1 MKRHACTIGVVASLF
16 FLIAAFGGT
25 GYAKEPVHLRFSSHV
40 IGGTGYTQMALLA
53 KQLRPHLPEGSTI
66 DVLPYS
72 GGIGNI
78 KLIEAGKAE
87 YGIGLTAS
95 DRWAIDGKVV
105 FKKKYKKLRHI
116 GTTDIFYI
124 CVYATQKSKI
134 TSLEKLLTAK
144 KPVRWFALNIGA
156 TGEVA
161 TRLLL
166 QGYGASYDKIKAWG
180 GKVTNTGWVNI
191 GPALRDGRGDLVSHG
206 VGAGH
211 PSMTEIAVTV
221 NGRFLDL
228 KESVRDMFAKEYGFD
243 KVEMPANTFKHQP
256 KPLKTVA
263 YYITI
268 VASAD
273 IPDDLAYLTAK
284 ILAEERKDL
293 IKGHKSFKALPPE
306 ASCWPGKSG
315 APFHPGAERYYK
327 ERGWIK

>member
-1 MKRHACTIGVVASLF
+1 MRRHGWMIGLVASIFLLVVAS
-16 FLIAAFGGT
+16 GGLVS
-25 GYAKEPVHLRFSSHV
+25 AKEPVHLRFASHV
-40 IGGTGYTQMALLA
+40 IGGTGYTQVALIA

-78 KLIEAGKAE
+78 KLMEAGKAE
-87 YGIGLTAS
+87 AGICLTAS
-95 DRWAIDGKVV
+95 DRWAVDGTVV

-116 GTTDIFYI
+116 ATTGIFYI
-124 CVYATQKSKI
+124 CVYATEKSGI
-134 TSLEKLLTAK
+134 TSLEETIKAK
-144 KPVRWFALNIGA
+144 KRVRWFALNIGS

-166 QGYGASYDKIKAWG
+166 QGYGASYDKLKAWG
-180 GKVTNTGWVNI
+180 GSVTNTGWVNI
-191 GPALRDGRGDLVSHG
+191 GPALRDGRGDIVSHG

-221 NGRFLDL
+221 PGRFLDL

-243 KVEMPANTFKHQP
+243 KADMPANVFKHQP

-263 YYITI
+263 YYLTFS
-268 VASAD
+268 ASIDMPEEIAYQ
-273 IPDDLAYLTAK
+273 LAK
-284 ILAEERKDL
+284 VIAEERPAL
-293 IKGHKSFKALPPE
+293 IKGHKSFKGTRPE
-306 ASCWPGKSG
+306 ESAQPGKYG
-315 APFHPGAERYYK
+315 APFHPGAERYYR